1 VALGRAG
8 DGRWLDDASSPTSG
22 DVLLE
27 PISIATPDDVGGCGG
42 GVFWPALKDDEVDNR
57 LAGVSLSSDS
67 PADLL
72 NRLLHSSTAFVSDNM
87 SMFSLGANW
96 PNDVGNNGGGRDPFA
111 NGK

>member
-42 GVFWPALKDDEVDNR
+42 GVFWPALNDDDDDDR
-57 LAGVSLSSDS
+57 LAGVSLCSDS

-72 NRLLHSSTAFVSDNM
+72 KRLLHISTALDSDSM
-87 SMFSLGANW
+87 SMFSLGAN
-96 PNDVGNNGGGRDPFA
+96 
-111 NGK
+111 